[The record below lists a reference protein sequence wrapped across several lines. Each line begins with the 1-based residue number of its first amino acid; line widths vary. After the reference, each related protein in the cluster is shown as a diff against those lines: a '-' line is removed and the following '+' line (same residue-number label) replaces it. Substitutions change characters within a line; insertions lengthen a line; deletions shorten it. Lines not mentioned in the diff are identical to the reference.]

1 MAKRVLYKFIFL
13 LIVALLIIAVYVW
26 KWTADEEQEQQ
37 NPESLFDESQQ
48 ETEQPPALQEDK
60 INEALDAKPDSNA
73 ADDTQNDTENKA
85 NQQTEDQ
92 HETTYQKQF
101 GAQAVTTAKEQAQ
114 EGLAL
119 YLSQITDWD
128 KWDGVVTA
136 SFLEEIKQDIPEVKE
151 ANVERRI
158 ESIELFASDA
168 TQKNNMTFGA
178 FASWH
183 VTSNGRLTNQRTQLF
198 YVTMVQQNDQWLVN
212 NMVTPDDGMEGK
224 KAK

>member
-1 MAKRVLYKFIFL
+1 MEKRVLYKFIFL
-13 LIVALLIIAVYVW
+13 LFVAFLIMAVYVW

-48 ETEQPPALQEDK
+48 ETEQPPDLQEDK
-60 INEALDAKPDSNA
+60 IDAALGAKPGSNVE
-73 ADDTQNDTENKA
+73 DETQNAT
-85 NQQTEDQ
+85 QQTAEDE

-101 GAQAVTTAKEQAQ
+101 GEKAVTSAKEQAQ

-128 KWDGVVTA
+128 KWEGVVTT
-136 SFLEEIKQDIPEVKE
+136 SFLEEIKKTIPAVRE

-168 TQKNNMTFGA
+168 TQNNSMTFGA

-183 VTSNGRLTNQRTQLF
+183 ITSNERVTNQRTQLF